1 MADRHEAGGFMT
13 QTGTDALIDELY
25 LRDYWID
32 KATLTRRLDEI
43 LADKSAQNAQEDL
56 VRLYAAVYQTRW
68 SEVLRHPLLAQVDHE
83 AAMRRIP
90 PGADV
95 GGQSELL
102 VAVAT
107 ATLVPFIQSIAA
119 AAGSRA
125 FEEARTRLA
134 SLMGR
139 RQYRRLPS
147 ITIHEDETG
156 LSFDVP
162 SGLPNKALEALAA
175 ADLEAL
181 AAPDSRGRSVVI
193 CWDIYSG
200 TWVRQVRGR

>member
-1 MADRHEAGGFMT
+1 MT

-25 LRDYWID
+25 LRDFWID
-32 KATLTRRLDEI
+32 RATLTRRLDEI
-43 LADKSAQNAQEDL
+43 LAANSAQNALNDL
-56 VRLYAAVYQTRW
+56 LGLYAVAYQTGW
-68 SEVLRHPLLAQVDHE
+68 SEVLGHPLFAHVDHE
-83 AAMRRIP
+83 AAMRRVP
-90 PGADV
+90 PGAD
-95 GGQSELL
+95 GESTLL

-107 ATLVPFIQSIAA
+107 ATLVPFIQSIAT

-193 CWDIYSG
+193 CWDMYSG
-200 TWVRQVRGR
+200 TWVRQVRGPITRFPG